1 MKKYENVKIE
11 VLLYPQQDIF
21 MASNED
27 IFNEEIIKEP
37 NNWLE

>member
-11 VLLYPQQDIF
+11 VLLFPQQDTI
-21 MASNED
+21 MASIED

>member
-11 VLLYPQQDIF
+11 VLLFPQQDII

-27 IFNEEIIKEP
+27 ILNEEIIKEP

>member
-1 MKKYENVKIE
+1 MKKYENVKMK
-11 VLLYPQQDIF
+11 VLLFPQQDTI